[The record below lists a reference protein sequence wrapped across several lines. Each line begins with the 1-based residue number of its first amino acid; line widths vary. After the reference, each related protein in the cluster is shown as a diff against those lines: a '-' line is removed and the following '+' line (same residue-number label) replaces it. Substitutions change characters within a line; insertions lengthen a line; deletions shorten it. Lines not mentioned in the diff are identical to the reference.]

1 MAAATV
7 DNTMAMGAARGDAA
21 SRPAVKLASR
31 TTIQLFIYLFNSTNL
46 FPDKG
51 GFKSKRYQLSLLNLQ
66 RRTAPG
72 PWLTA
77 PQTRWI

>member
-31 TTIQLFIYLFNSTNL
+31 TTIQLFSYLFNSINL
-46 FPDKG
+46 FPD
-51 GFKSKRYQLSLLNLQ
+51 KRYQLSLLNFQ
-66 RRTAPG
+66 RRSAPG